1 MLLAP
6 TKGRGLKNRKEVIM
20 RYYET
25 TYILSAD
32 VSPEER
38 ESIQNKLRGLIQKHG
53 RLVKEDDW
61 GRRRLAYSINHKD
74 FGIYTYMVYEADE
87 STVQKLEQEMNLL
100 PEILRYLSVKVK
112 NVQPFLPKVELPQGS
127 E

>member
-1 MLLAP
+1 
-6 TKGRGLKNRKEVIM
+6 M

-38 ESIQNKLRGLIQKHG
+38 ESIQNKLRGVIQKHG

-100 PEILRYLSVKVK
+100 PEILRYLSVRVK
-112 NVQPFLPKVELPQGS
+112 NVQPFLPKVESPQGS

>member
-1 MLLAP
+1 
-6 TKGRGLKNRKEVIM
+6 M

-25 TYILSAD
+25 TYILSPDLSA
-32 VSPEER
+32 EER
-38 ESIQNKLRGLIQKHG
+38 QAIQTKLKDVIAKHG

-61 GRRRLAYSINHKD
+61 GRRRLAYAIDHKEY
-74 FGIYTYMVYEADE
+74 GNYIYLVYEADE
-87 STVQKLEQEMNLL
+87 STVHKLEHEMNLL

-112 NVQPFLPKVELPQGS
+112 NVKPFLPKVEQQVEEQQGS

>member
-1 MLLAP
+1 
-6 TKGRGLKNRKEVIM
+6 M

-38 ESIQNKLRGLIQKHG
+38 ESIQNKLRGVIQKHG

-87 STVQKLEQEMNLL
+87 STVQKLEQE
-100 PEILRYLSVKVK
+100 ILRYLSVKVK
-112 NVQPFLPKVELPQGS
+112 TVQPFLPKVESPQGS